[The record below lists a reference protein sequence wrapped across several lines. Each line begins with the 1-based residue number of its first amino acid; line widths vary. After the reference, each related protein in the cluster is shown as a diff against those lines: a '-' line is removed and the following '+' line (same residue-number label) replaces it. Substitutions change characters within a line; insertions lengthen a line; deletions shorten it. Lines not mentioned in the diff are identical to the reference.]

1 MKKNLYACIDRHRKV
16 MKLILMMKAT
26 FILSVLFALQVHAG
40 VYSQQV
46 RMSMELERASIKQII
61 NEIKLHTEYSFVYSD
76 ADLSGIQDRDV
87 LFKDATIESILSSC
101 LKGTGLKFS
110 IEEKTIVIWKEII
123 LQQKKVEERIVKG
136 VVIDGQGIPL
146 PGATIVLKGT
156 TSGVVSDS
164 VGRFEIKLPEKGVH
178 VLVFSFV
185 GMKKQEIPVSGK
197 EFIEVV
203 LEEDNENLDDVVVT
217 GYQTISKERATGAYS
232 IVDAETLGR
241 KPTSNL
247 AQALVGLVPG
257 LSVVSAPVDGQIR
270 FAIRGQGT
278 ISQVSMGG
286 ANWKA
291 DNDPLIV
298 VDGFPISGY
307 MLESDPFSSIN
318 PNDVESVT
326 VLKDAA
332 ATSIYG
338 ARAANGVI
346 VITTKKGKAKSK
358 LEISADAYWSVSSR
372 ADLDYLF
379 NMASAENQFR
389 FEELMHKYDPINLTS
404 NDPYTRTSARRRY
417 MSAPYGMLY
426 ERDNKKNLTAG
437 EYEAKKQELI
447 ELGNCGVWKDDLN
460 EYIFQRMMRQ
470 QYNVSLRG
478 TAEKLDYAF
487 SASYDEED
495 SYLQENGKRRVLLN
509 LASNAR
515 LTKNLTFELA
525 VNTMF
530 SREEN
535 NGTSIES
542 VRGWLSPWTRLKD
555 EEGNFVH
562 VPTSQTVYEPLLM
575 SEEYYAG
582 KTPTDWTYNP
592 VADRDYTDNY
602 SKTMN
607 YRVQGGFEYRTEW
620 GLNVSAKG
628 QYEQRR
634 YRKHVSYEP
643 ESFFVR
649 DLYNTYSTLGE
660 AGRYVSYF
668 PTGGVFSNEGHT
680 YEAYNLRGQADY
692 RLMKDK
698 HAFNVLVGTEVISAT
713 TEADPKVTRYGYNK
727 YTNSV
732 LTELDYVTKKNNI
745 FGVSSYMP
753 FEKLGSLSTLEDR
766 FFSVYANAAYTYD
779 DRYSVT
785 VSFRT
790 DASNFQAEDVRDKFS
805 PFWSFGASWLIS
817 NERFMERASWIDQ
830 LKLRASYGIAGVAA
844 GKSGTSSVTTVAV
857 HSGSL
862 IYSGGES
869 FNTIAERGNNTL
881 TWEKSRTLNIGVDMA
896 FFGHK
901 LSGSAEFYNKYSYDV
916 LANTTVPVIS
926 QGVESMLLNNA
937 EIVNRGVEFS
947 IGSDLPV
954 AGDLSWSGVLNYSY
968 NHNEL
973 KKFGYSGPY
982 MAVGNSYVV
991 GRPIGSYSVLKP
1003 AGYSPEGYVLL
1014 GGKDGSREP
1023 ILDEESSHMM
1033 DFVTPREGQTLDDNN
1048 WAYYLG
1054 AAEPKSTLSFS
1065 NMFSWKGLTFSFMLT
1080 GQFGYYVMTSYSD
1093 SFSPDSRNLAAY
1105 SDRLDKA
1112 FEVYD
1117 EGYVNQMSYSEL
1129 PLYNDDN
1136 KTNFV
1141 SGRGYS
1147 STIGVAMYF
1156 RNSFIKGD
1164 HIRLNEVFL
1173 GYDLPQSLLSKQG
1186 VFSRINVYAQAS
1198 NLGLIWSANGKMDP
1212 NYPLGSLKPMPVFT
1226 FGLKLGFKS
1235 W

>member
-1 MKKNLYACIDRHRKV
+1 M
-16 MKLILMMKAT
+16 
-26 FILSVLFALQVHAG
+26 
-40 VYSQQV
+40 
-46 RMSMELERASIKQII
+46 
-61 NEIKLHTEYSFVYSD
+61 
-76 ADLSGIQDRDV
+76 
-87 LFKDATIESILSSC
+87 
-101 LKGTGLKFS
+101 
-110 IEEKTIVIWKEII
+110 
-123 LQQKKVEERIVKG
+123 
-136 VVIDGQGIPL
+136 
-146 PGATIVLKGT
+146 
-156 TSGVVSDS
+156 
-164 VGRFEIKLPEKGVH
+164 
-178 VLVFSFV
+178 
-185 GMKKQEIPVSGK
+185 
-197 EFIEVV
+197 
-203 LEEDNENLDDVVVT
+203 
-217 GYQTISKERATGAYS
+217 
-232 IVDAETLGR
+232 
-241 KPTSNL
+241 
-247 AQALVGLVPG
+247 
-257 LSVVSAPVDGQIR
+257 
-270 FAIRGQGT
+270 
-278 ISQVSMGG
+278 
-286 ANWKA
+286 
-291 DNDPLIV
+291 
-298 VDGFPISGY
+298 
-307 MLESDPFSSIN
+307 
-318 PNDVESVT
+318 
-326 VLKDAA
+326 
-332 ATSIYG
+332 
-338 ARAANGVI
+338 
-346 VITTKKGKAKSK
+346 
-358 LEISADAYWSVSSR
+358 
-372 ADLDYLF
+372 
-379 NMASAENQFR
+379 
-389 FEELMHKYDPINLTS
+389 
-404 NDPYTRTSARRRY
+404 
-417 MSAPYGMLY
+417 
-426 ERDNKKNLTAG
+426 
-437 EYEAKKQELI
+437 
-447 ELGNCGVWKDDLN
+447 
-460 EYIFQRMMRQ
+460 
-470 QYNVSLRG
+470 
-478 TAEKLDYAF
+478 
-487 SASYDEED
+487 
-495 SYLQENGKRRVLLN
+495 
-509 LASNAR
+509 
-515 LTKNLTFELA
+515 
-525 VNTMF
+525 
-530 SREEN
+530 
-535 NGTSIES
+535 
-542 VRGWLSPWTRLKD
+542 
-555 EEGNFVH
+555 
-562 VPTSQTVYEPLLM
+562 
-575 SEEYYAG
+575 
-582 KTPTDWTYNP
+582 
-592 VADRDYTDNY
+592 
-602 SKTMN
+602 
-607 YRVQGGFEYRTEW
+607 
-620 GLNVSAKG
+620 SAKG

-668 PTGGVFSNEGHT
+668 PTGGVFSNEEHT

-1003 AGYSPEGYVLL
+1003 VGYSPEGYVLL

-1136 KTNFV
+1136 KTNFE

>member
-1 MKKNLYACIDRHRKV
+1 
-16 MKLILMMKAT
+16 MMKAT

-447 ELGNCGVWKDDLN
+447 ELGNRGVWKDDLN
-460 EYIFQRMMRQ
+460 EYIFQCMRQ

-478 TAEKLDYAF
+478 AAEKLDYAF
-487 SASYDEED
+487 SASYDDED

-530 SREEN
+530 SREES

>member
-1 MKKNLYACIDRHRKV
+1 M
-16 MKLILMMKAT
+16 
-26 FILSVLFALQVHAG
+26 
-40 VYSQQV
+40 
-46 RMSMELERASIKQII
+46 
-61 NEIKLHTEYSFVYSD
+61 
-76 ADLSGIQDRDV
+76 
-87 LFKDATIESILSSC
+87 
-101 LKGTGLKFS
+101 
-110 IEEKTIVIWKEII
+110 
-123 LQQKKVEERIVKG
+123 
-136 VVIDGQGIPL
+136 
-146 PGATIVLKGT
+146 
-156 TSGVVSDS
+156 
-164 VGRFEIKLPEKGVH
+164 
-178 VLVFSFV
+178 
-185 GMKKQEIPVSGK
+185 
-197 EFIEVV
+197 
-203 LEEDNENLDDVVVT
+203 
-217 GYQTISKERATGAYS
+217 
-232 IVDAETLGR
+232 
-241 KPTSNL
+241 
-247 AQALVGLVPG
+247 
-257 LSVVSAPVDGQIR
+257 
-270 FAIRGQGT
+270 
-278 ISQVSMGG
+278 
-286 ANWKA
+286 
-291 DNDPLIV
+291 
-298 VDGFPISGY
+298 
-307 MLESDPFSSIN
+307 
-318 PNDVESVT
+318 
-326 VLKDAA
+326 
-332 ATSIYG
+332 
-338 ARAANGVI
+338 
-346 VITTKKGKAKSK
+346 
-358 LEISADAYWSVSSR
+358 
-372 ADLDYLF
+372 
-379 NMASAENQFR
+379 
-389 FEELMHKYDPINLTS
+389 
-404 NDPYTRTSARRRY
+404 
-417 MSAPYGMLY
+417 
-426 ERDNKKNLTAG
+426 
-437 EYEAKKQELI
+437 
-447 ELGNCGVWKDDLN
+447 
-460 EYIFQRMMRQ
+460 
-470 QYNVSLRG
+470 
-478 TAEKLDYAF
+478 
-487 SASYDEED
+487 
-495 SYLQENGKRRVLLN
+495 
-509 LASNAR
+509 
-515 LTKNLTFELA
+515 
-525 VNTMF
+525 
-530 SREEN
+530 
-535 NGTSIES
+535 
-542 VRGWLSPWTRLKD
+542 
-555 EEGNFVH
+555 
-562 VPTSQTVYEPLLM
+562 
-575 SEEYYAG
+575 
-582 KTPTDWTYNP
+582 
-592 VADRDYTDNY
+592 
-602 SKTMN
+602 
-607 YRVQGGFEYRTEW
+607 
-620 GLNVSAKG
+620 
-628 QYEQRR
+628 
-634 YRKHVSYEP
+634 
-643 ESFFVR
+643 
-649 DLYNTYSTLGE
+649 GE

-753 FEKLGSLSTLEDR
+753 FEKLGSLLRLEDR

-1003 AGYSPEGYVLL
+1003 VGYSPEGYVLL

-1136 KTNFV
+1136 KTNFE

>member
-1 MKKNLYACIDRHRKV
+1 M
-16 MKLILMMKAT
+16 
-26 FILSVLFALQVHAG
+26 
-40 VYSQQV
+40 
-46 RMSMELERASIKQII
+46 
-61 NEIKLHTEYSFVYSD
+61 
-76 ADLSGIQDRDV
+76 
-87 LFKDATIESILSSC
+87 
-101 LKGTGLKFS
+101 
-110 IEEKTIVIWKEII
+110 
-123 LQQKKVEERIVKG
+123 
-136 VVIDGQGIPL
+136 
-146 PGATIVLKGT
+146 
-156 TSGVVSDS
+156 
-164 VGRFEIKLPEKGVH
+164 
-178 VLVFSFV
+178 
-185 GMKKQEIPVSGK
+185 
-197 EFIEVV
+197 
-203 LEEDNENLDDVVVT
+203 
-217 GYQTISKERATGAYS
+217 
-232 IVDAETLGR
+232 
-241 KPTSNL
+241 
-247 AQALVGLVPG
+247 
-257 LSVVSAPVDGQIR
+257 
-270 FAIRGQGT
+270 
-278 ISQVSMGG
+278 
-286 ANWKA
+286 
-291 DNDPLIV
+291 
-298 VDGFPISGY
+298 
-307 MLESDPFSSIN
+307 
-318 PNDVESVT
+318 
-326 VLKDAA
+326 
-332 ATSIYG
+332 
-338 ARAANGVI
+338 
-346 VITTKKGKAKSK
+346 
-358 LEISADAYWSVSSR
+358 
-372 ADLDYLF
+372 
-379 NMASAENQFR
+379 
-389 FEELMHKYDPINLTS
+389 
-404 NDPYTRTSARRRY
+404 
-417 MSAPYGMLY
+417 
-426 ERDNKKNLTAG
+426 
-437 EYEAKKQELI
+437 
-447 ELGNCGVWKDDLN
+447 
-460 EYIFQRMMRQ
+460 
-470 QYNVSLRG
+470 
-478 TAEKLDYAF
+478 
-487 SASYDEED
+487 
-495 SYLQENGKRRVLLN
+495 
-509 LASNAR
+509 
-515 LTKNLTFELA
+515 
-525 VNTMF
+525 
-530 SREEN
+530 
-535 NGTSIES
+535 
-542 VRGWLSPWTRLKD
+542 
-555 EEGNFVH
+555 
-562 VPTSQTVYEPLLM
+562 
-575 SEEYYAG
+575 
-582 KTPTDWTYNP
+582 
-592 VADRDYTDNY
+592 
-602 SKTMN
+602 
-607 YRVQGGFEYRTEW
+607 
-620 GLNVSAKG
+620 SAKG

-1003 AGYSPEGYVLL
+1003 VGYSPEGYVLL

-1105 SDRLDKA
+1105 SDRLDNA
-1112 FEVYD
+1112 FDVYD
-1117 EGYVNQMSYSEL
+1117 DGYVNQMSYSEL
-1129 PLYNDDN
+1129 PLYNDAN
-1136 KTNFV
+1136 KTNFE

-1186 VFSRINVYAQAS
+1186 VFSCINVYAQAS

>member
-1 MKKNLYACIDRHRKV
+1 M
-16 MKLILMMKAT
+16 
-26 FILSVLFALQVHAG
+26 
-40 VYSQQV
+40 
-46 RMSMELERASIKQII
+46 
-61 NEIKLHTEYSFVYSD
+61 
-76 ADLSGIQDRDV
+76 
-87 LFKDATIESILSSC
+87 
-101 LKGTGLKFS
+101 
-110 IEEKTIVIWKEII
+110 
-123 LQQKKVEERIVKG
+123 
-136 VVIDGQGIPL
+136 
-146 PGATIVLKGT
+146 
-156 TSGVVSDS
+156 
-164 VGRFEIKLPEKGVH
+164 
-178 VLVFSFV
+178 
-185 GMKKQEIPVSGK
+185 
-197 EFIEVV
+197 
-203 LEEDNENLDDVVVT
+203 
-217 GYQTISKERATGAYS
+217 
-232 IVDAETLGR
+232 
-241 KPTSNL
+241 
-247 AQALVGLVPG
+247 
-257 LSVVSAPVDGQIR
+257 
-270 FAIRGQGT
+270 
-278 ISQVSMGG
+278 
-286 ANWKA
+286 
-291 DNDPLIV
+291 
-298 VDGFPISGY
+298 
-307 MLESDPFSSIN
+307 
-318 PNDVESVT
+318 
-326 VLKDAA
+326 
-332 ATSIYG
+332 
-338 ARAANGVI
+338 
-346 VITTKKGKAKSK
+346 
-358 LEISADAYWSVSSR
+358 
-372 ADLDYLF
+372 
-379 NMASAENQFR
+379 
-389 FEELMHKYDPINLTS
+389 
-404 NDPYTRTSARRRY
+404 
-417 MSAPYGMLY
+417 
-426 ERDNKKNLTAG
+426 
-437 EYEAKKQELI
+437 
-447 ELGNCGVWKDDLN
+447 
-460 EYIFQRMMRQ
+460 
-470 QYNVSLRG
+470 
-478 TAEKLDYAF
+478 
-487 SASYDEED
+487 
-495 SYLQENGKRRVLLN
+495 
-509 LASNAR
+509 
-515 LTKNLTFELA
+515 
-525 VNTMF
+525 
-530 SREEN
+530 
-535 NGTSIES
+535 
-542 VRGWLSPWTRLKD
+542 
-555 EEGNFVH
+555 
-562 VPTSQTVYEPLLM
+562 
-575 SEEYYAG
+575 
-582 KTPTDWTYNP
+582 
-592 VADRDYTDNY
+592 
-602 SKTMN
+602 
-607 YRVQGGFEYRTEW
+607 
-620 GLNVSAKG
+620 
-628 QYEQRR
+628 
-634 YRKHVSYEP
+634 
-643 ESFFVR
+643 
-649 DLYNTYSTLGE
+649 GE

-698 HAFNVLVGTEVISAT
+698 HAFNVLVGPEVISAT

-1003 AGYSPEGYVLL
+1003 VGYSPEGYVLL

-1136 KTNFV
+1136 KTNFE

>member
-1 MKKNLYACIDRHRKV
+1 M
-16 MKLILMMKAT
+16 
-26 FILSVLFALQVHAG
+26 
-40 VYSQQV
+40 
-46 RMSMELERASIKQII
+46 
-61 NEIKLHTEYSFVYSD
+61 
-76 ADLSGIQDRDV
+76 
-87 LFKDATIESILSSC
+87 
-101 LKGTGLKFS
+101 
-110 IEEKTIVIWKEII
+110 
-123 LQQKKVEERIVKG
+123 
-136 VVIDGQGIPL
+136 
-146 PGATIVLKGT
+146 
-156 TSGVVSDS
+156 
-164 VGRFEIKLPEKGVH
+164 
-178 VLVFSFV
+178 
-185 GMKKQEIPVSGK
+185 
-197 EFIEVV
+197 
-203 LEEDNENLDDVVVT
+203 
-217 GYQTISKERATGAYS
+217 
-232 IVDAETLGR
+232 
-241 KPTSNL
+241 
-247 AQALVGLVPG
+247 
-257 LSVVSAPVDGQIR
+257 
-270 FAIRGQGT
+270 
-278 ISQVSMGG
+278 
-286 ANWKA
+286 
-291 DNDPLIV
+291 
-298 VDGFPISGY
+298 
-307 MLESDPFSSIN
+307 
-318 PNDVESVT
+318 
-326 VLKDAA
+326 
-332 ATSIYG
+332 
-338 ARAANGVI
+338 
-346 VITTKKGKAKSK
+346 
-358 LEISADAYWSVSSR
+358 
-372 ADLDYLF
+372 
-379 NMASAENQFR
+379 
-389 FEELMHKYDPINLTS
+389 
-404 NDPYTRTSARRRY
+404 
-417 MSAPYGMLY
+417 
-426 ERDNKKNLTAG
+426 
-437 EYEAKKQELI
+437 
-447 ELGNCGVWKDDLN
+447 
-460 EYIFQRMMRQ
+460 
-470 QYNVSLRG
+470 
-478 TAEKLDYAF
+478 
-487 SASYDEED
+487 
-495 SYLQENGKRRVLLN
+495 
-509 LASNAR
+509 
-515 LTKNLTFELA
+515 
-525 VNTMF
+525 
-530 SREEN
+530 
-535 NGTSIES
+535 
-542 VRGWLSPWTRLKD
+542 
-555 EEGNFVH
+555 
-562 VPTSQTVYEPLLM
+562 
-575 SEEYYAG
+575 
-582 KTPTDWTYNP
+582 
-592 VADRDYTDNY
+592 
-602 SKTMN
+602 
-607 YRVQGGFEYRTEW
+607 
-620 GLNVSAKG
+620 
-628 QYEQRR
+628 
-634 YRKHVSYEP
+634 
-643 ESFFVR
+643 
-649 DLYNTYSTLGE
+649 GE

-1003 AGYSPEGYVLL
+1003 VGYSPEGYVLL

-1054 AAEPKSTLSFS
+1054 AAEPKSTLSFG

-1136 KTNFV
+1136 KTNFE

>member
-1 MKKNLYACIDRHRKV
+1 M
-16 MKLILMMKAT
+16 
-26 FILSVLFALQVHAG
+26 
-40 VYSQQV
+40 
-46 RMSMELERASIKQII
+46 
-61 NEIKLHTEYSFVYSD
+61 
-76 ADLSGIQDRDV
+76 
-87 LFKDATIESILSSC
+87 
-101 LKGTGLKFS
+101 
-110 IEEKTIVIWKEII
+110 
-123 LQQKKVEERIVKG
+123 
-136 VVIDGQGIPL
+136 
-146 PGATIVLKGT
+146 
-156 TSGVVSDS
+156 
-164 VGRFEIKLPEKGVH
+164 
-178 VLVFSFV
+178 
-185 GMKKQEIPVSGK
+185 
-197 EFIEVV
+197 
-203 LEEDNENLDDVVVT
+203 
-217 GYQTISKERATGAYS
+217 
-232 IVDAETLGR
+232 
-241 KPTSNL
+241 
-247 AQALVGLVPG
+247 
-257 LSVVSAPVDGQIR
+257 
-270 FAIRGQGT
+270 
-278 ISQVSMGG
+278 
-286 ANWKA
+286 
-291 DNDPLIV
+291 
-298 VDGFPISGY
+298 
-307 MLESDPFSSIN
+307 
-318 PNDVESVT
+318 
-326 VLKDAA
+326 
-332 ATSIYG
+332 
-338 ARAANGVI
+338 
-346 VITTKKGKAKSK
+346 
-358 LEISADAYWSVSSR
+358 
-372 ADLDYLF
+372 
-379 NMASAENQFR
+379 
-389 FEELMHKYDPINLTS
+389 
-404 NDPYTRTSARRRY
+404 
-417 MSAPYGMLY
+417 
-426 ERDNKKNLTAG
+426 
-437 EYEAKKQELI
+437 
-447 ELGNCGVWKDDLN
+447 
-460 EYIFQRMMRQ
+460 
-470 QYNVSLRG
+470 
-478 TAEKLDYAF
+478 
-487 SASYDEED
+487 
-495 SYLQENGKRRVLLN
+495 
-509 LASNAR
+509 
-515 LTKNLTFELA
+515 
-525 VNTMF
+525 
-530 SREEN
+530 
-535 NGTSIES
+535 
-542 VRGWLSPWTRLKD
+542 
-555 EEGNFVH
+555 
-562 VPTSQTVYEPLLM
+562 
-575 SEEYYAG
+575 
-582 KTPTDWTYNP
+582 
-592 VADRDYTDNY
+592 
-602 SKTMN
+602 
-607 YRVQGGFEYRTEW
+607 
-620 GLNVSAKG
+620 G

-1003 AGYSPEGYVLL
+1003 VGYSPEGYVLL

-1136 KTNFV
+1136 KTNFE

>member
-1 MKKNLYACIDRHRKV
+1 M
-16 MKLILMMKAT
+16 
-26 FILSVLFALQVHAG
+26 
-40 VYSQQV
+40 
-46 RMSMELERASIKQII
+46 
-61 NEIKLHTEYSFVYSD
+61 
-76 ADLSGIQDRDV
+76 
-87 LFKDATIESILSSC
+87 
-101 LKGTGLKFS
+101 
-110 IEEKTIVIWKEII
+110 
-123 LQQKKVEERIVKG
+123 
-136 VVIDGQGIPL
+136 
-146 PGATIVLKGT
+146 
-156 TSGVVSDS
+156 
-164 VGRFEIKLPEKGVH
+164 
-178 VLVFSFV
+178 
-185 GMKKQEIPVSGK
+185 
-197 EFIEVV
+197 
-203 LEEDNENLDDVVVT
+203 
-217 GYQTISKERATGAYS
+217 
-232 IVDAETLGR
+232 
-241 KPTSNL
+241 
-247 AQALVGLVPG
+247 
-257 LSVVSAPVDGQIR
+257 
-270 FAIRGQGT
+270 
-278 ISQVSMGG
+278 
-286 ANWKA
+286 
-291 DNDPLIV
+291 
-298 VDGFPISGY
+298 
-307 MLESDPFSSIN
+307 
-318 PNDVESVT
+318 
-326 VLKDAA
+326 
-332 ATSIYG
+332 
-338 ARAANGVI
+338 
-346 VITTKKGKAKSK
+346 
-358 LEISADAYWSVSSR
+358 
-372 ADLDYLF
+372 
-379 NMASAENQFR
+379 
-389 FEELMHKYDPINLTS
+389 
-404 NDPYTRTSARRRY
+404 
-417 MSAPYGMLY
+417 
-426 ERDNKKNLTAG
+426 
-437 EYEAKKQELI
+437 
-447 ELGNCGVWKDDLN
+447 
-460 EYIFQRMMRQ
+460 
-470 QYNVSLRG
+470 
-478 TAEKLDYAF
+478 
-487 SASYDEED
+487 
-495 SYLQENGKRRVLLN
+495 
-509 LASNAR
+509 
-515 LTKNLTFELA
+515 
-525 VNTMF
+525 
-530 SREEN
+530 
-535 NGTSIES
+535 
-542 VRGWLSPWTRLKD
+542 
-555 EEGNFVH
+555 
-562 VPTSQTVYEPLLM
+562 
-575 SEEYYAG
+575 
-582 KTPTDWTYNP
+582 
-592 VADRDYTDNY
+592 
-602 SKTMN
+602 
-607 YRVQGGFEYRTEW
+607 
-620 GLNVSAKG
+620 SAKG

-954 AGDLSWSGVLNYSY
+954 AGDLSWRGVLNYSY

-1003 AGYSPEGYVLL
+1003 VGYSPEGYVLL

-1136 KTNFV
+1136 KTNFE

>member
-1 MKKNLYACIDRHRKV
+1 
-16 MKLILMMKAT
+16 MMKAT

-447 ELGNCGVWKDDLN
+447 ELGNRGVWKDDLN

-478 TAEKLDYAF
+478 AAEKLDYAF
-487 SASYDEED
+487 SASYDDED

-530 SREEN
+530 SREES

-901 LSGSAEFYNKYSYDV
+901 LSGSAEFYN
-916 LANTTVPVIS
+916 
-926 QGVESMLLNNA
+926 
-937 EIVNRGVEFS
+937 
-947 IGSDLPV
+947 
-954 AGDLSWSGVLNYSY
+954 
-968 NHNEL
+968 
-973 KKFGYSGPY
+973 
-982 MAVGNSYVV
+982 
-991 GRPIGSYSVLKP
+991 
-1003 AGYSPEGYVLL
+1003 
-1014 GGKDGSREP
+1014 
-1023 ILDEESSHMM
+1023 
-1033 DFVTPREGQTLDDNN
+1033 
-1048 WAYYLG
+1048 
-1054 AAEPKSTLSFS
+1054 
-1065 NMFSWKGLTFSFMLT
+1065 
-1080 GQFGYYVMTSYSD
+1080 
-1093 SFSPDSRNLAAY
+1093 
-1105 SDRLDKA
+1105 
-1112 FEVYD
+1112 
-1117 EGYVNQMSYSEL
+1117 
-1129 PLYNDDN
+1129 
-1136 KTNFV
+1136 
-1141 SGRGYS
+1141 
-1147 STIGVAMYF
+1147 
-1156 RNSFIKGD
+1156 
-1164 HIRLNEVFL
+1164 
-1173 GYDLPQSLLSKQG
+1173 
-1186 VFSRINVYAQAS
+1186 
-1198 NLGLIWSANGKMDP
+1198 
-1212 NYPLGSLKPMPVFT
+1212 
-1226 FGLKLGFKS
+1226 
-1235 W
+1235 

>member
-1 MKKNLYACIDRHRKV
+1 M
-16 MKLILMMKAT
+16 
-26 FILSVLFALQVHAG
+26 
-40 VYSQQV
+40 
-46 RMSMELERASIKQII
+46 
-61 NEIKLHTEYSFVYSD
+61 
-76 ADLSGIQDRDV
+76 
-87 LFKDATIESILSSC
+87 
-101 LKGTGLKFS
+101 
-110 IEEKTIVIWKEII
+110 
-123 LQQKKVEERIVKG
+123 
-136 VVIDGQGIPL
+136 
-146 PGATIVLKGT
+146 
-156 TSGVVSDS
+156 
-164 VGRFEIKLPEKGVH
+164 
-178 VLVFSFV
+178 
-185 GMKKQEIPVSGK
+185 
-197 EFIEVV
+197 
-203 LEEDNENLDDVVVT
+203 
-217 GYQTISKERATGAYS
+217 
-232 IVDAETLGR
+232 
-241 KPTSNL
+241 
-247 AQALVGLVPG
+247 
-257 LSVVSAPVDGQIR
+257 
-270 FAIRGQGT
+270 
-278 ISQVSMGG
+278 
-286 ANWKA
+286 
-291 DNDPLIV
+291 
-298 VDGFPISGY
+298 
-307 MLESDPFSSIN
+307 
-318 PNDVESVT
+318 
-326 VLKDAA
+326 
-332 ATSIYG
+332 
-338 ARAANGVI
+338 
-346 VITTKKGKAKSK
+346 
-358 LEISADAYWSVSSR
+358 
-372 ADLDYLF
+372 
-379 NMASAENQFR
+379 
-389 FEELMHKYDPINLTS
+389 
-404 NDPYTRTSARRRY
+404 
-417 MSAPYGMLY
+417 
-426 ERDNKKNLTAG
+426 
-437 EYEAKKQELI
+437 
-447 ELGNCGVWKDDLN
+447 
-460 EYIFQRMMRQ
+460 
-470 QYNVSLRG
+470 
-478 TAEKLDYAF
+478 
-487 SASYDEED
+487 
-495 SYLQENGKRRVLLN
+495 
-509 LASNAR
+509 
-515 LTKNLTFELA
+515 
-525 VNTMF
+525 
-530 SREEN
+530 
-535 NGTSIES
+535 
-542 VRGWLSPWTRLKD
+542 
-555 EEGNFVH
+555 
-562 VPTSQTVYEPLLM
+562 
-575 SEEYYAG
+575 
-582 KTPTDWTYNP
+582 
-592 VADRDYTDNY
+592 
-602 SKTMN
+602 
-607 YRVQGGFEYRTEW
+607 
-620 GLNVSAKG
+620 SAKG

-881 TWEKSRTLNIGVDMA
+881 TWEKLRTLNIGVDMA

-1003 AGYSPEGYVLL
+1003 VGYSPEGYVLL

-1136 KTNFV
+1136 KTNFE

>member
-1 MKKNLYACIDRHRKV
+1 M
-16 MKLILMMKAT
+16 
-26 FILSVLFALQVHAG
+26 
-40 VYSQQV
+40 
-46 RMSMELERASIKQII
+46 
-61 NEIKLHTEYSFVYSD
+61 
-76 ADLSGIQDRDV
+76 
-87 LFKDATIESILSSC
+87 
-101 LKGTGLKFS
+101 
-110 IEEKTIVIWKEII
+110 
-123 LQQKKVEERIVKG
+123 
-136 VVIDGQGIPL
+136 
-146 PGATIVLKGT
+146 
-156 TSGVVSDS
+156 
-164 VGRFEIKLPEKGVH
+164 
-178 VLVFSFV
+178 
-185 GMKKQEIPVSGK
+185 
-197 EFIEVV
+197 
-203 LEEDNENLDDVVVT
+203 
-217 GYQTISKERATGAYS
+217 
-232 IVDAETLGR
+232 
-241 KPTSNL
+241 
-247 AQALVGLVPG
+247 
-257 LSVVSAPVDGQIR
+257 
-270 FAIRGQGT
+270 
-278 ISQVSMGG
+278 
-286 ANWKA
+286 
-291 DNDPLIV
+291 
-298 VDGFPISGY
+298 
-307 MLESDPFSSIN
+307 
-318 PNDVESVT
+318 
-326 VLKDAA
+326 
-332 ATSIYG
+332 
-338 ARAANGVI
+338 
-346 VITTKKGKAKSK
+346 
-358 LEISADAYWSVSSR
+358 
-372 ADLDYLF
+372 
-379 NMASAENQFR
+379 
-389 FEELMHKYDPINLTS
+389 
-404 NDPYTRTSARRRY
+404 
-417 MSAPYGMLY
+417 
-426 ERDNKKNLTAG
+426 
-437 EYEAKKQELI
+437 
-447 ELGNCGVWKDDLN
+447 
-460 EYIFQRMMRQ
+460 
-470 QYNVSLRG
+470 
-478 TAEKLDYAF
+478 
-487 SASYDEED
+487 
-495 SYLQENGKRRVLLN
+495 
-509 LASNAR
+509 
-515 LTKNLTFELA
+515 
-525 VNTMF
+525 
-530 SREEN
+530 
-535 NGTSIES
+535 
-542 VRGWLSPWTRLKD
+542 
-555 EEGNFVH
+555 
-562 VPTSQTVYEPLLM
+562 
-575 SEEYYAG
+575 
-582 KTPTDWTYNP
+582 
-592 VADRDYTDNY
+592 
-602 SKTMN
+602 
-607 YRVQGGFEYRTEW
+607 
-620 GLNVSAKG
+620 SAKG

-1136 KTNFV
+1136 KTNFE

>member
-1 MKKNLYACIDRHRKV
+1 M
-16 MKLILMMKAT
+16 
-26 FILSVLFALQVHAG
+26 
-40 VYSQQV
+40 
-46 RMSMELERASIKQII
+46 
-61 NEIKLHTEYSFVYSD
+61 
-76 ADLSGIQDRDV
+76 
-87 LFKDATIESILSSC
+87 
-101 LKGTGLKFS
+101 
-110 IEEKTIVIWKEII
+110 
-123 LQQKKVEERIVKG
+123 
-136 VVIDGQGIPL
+136 
-146 PGATIVLKGT
+146 
-156 TSGVVSDS
+156 
-164 VGRFEIKLPEKGVH
+164 
-178 VLVFSFV
+178 
-185 GMKKQEIPVSGK
+185 
-197 EFIEVV
+197 
-203 LEEDNENLDDVVVT
+203 
-217 GYQTISKERATGAYS
+217 
-232 IVDAETLGR
+232 
-241 KPTSNL
+241 
-247 AQALVGLVPG
+247 
-257 LSVVSAPVDGQIR
+257 
-270 FAIRGQGT
+270 
-278 ISQVSMGG
+278 
-286 ANWKA
+286 
-291 DNDPLIV
+291 
-298 VDGFPISGY
+298 
-307 MLESDPFSSIN
+307 
-318 PNDVESVT
+318 
-326 VLKDAA
+326 
-332 ATSIYG
+332 
-338 ARAANGVI
+338 
-346 VITTKKGKAKSK
+346 
-358 LEISADAYWSVSSR
+358 
-372 ADLDYLF
+372 
-379 NMASAENQFR
+379 
-389 FEELMHKYDPINLTS
+389 
-404 NDPYTRTSARRRY
+404 
-417 MSAPYGMLY
+417 
-426 ERDNKKNLTAG
+426 
-437 EYEAKKQELI
+437 
-447 ELGNCGVWKDDLN
+447 
-460 EYIFQRMMRQ
+460 
-470 QYNVSLRG
+470 
-478 TAEKLDYAF
+478 
-487 SASYDEED
+487 
-495 SYLQENGKRRVLLN
+495 
-509 LASNAR
+509 
-515 LTKNLTFELA
+515 
-525 VNTMF
+525 
-530 SREEN
+530 
-535 NGTSIES
+535 
-542 VRGWLSPWTRLKD
+542 
-555 EEGNFVH
+555 
-562 VPTSQTVYEPLLM
+562 
-575 SEEYYAG
+575 
-582 KTPTDWTYNP
+582 
-592 VADRDYTDNY
+592 
-602 SKTMN
+602 
-607 YRVQGGFEYRTEW
+607 
-620 GLNVSAKG
+620 
-628 QYEQRR
+628 
-634 YRKHVSYEP
+634 
-643 ESFFVR
+643 
-649 DLYNTYSTLGE
+649 GE

-1003 AGYSPEGYVLL
+1003 VGYSPEGYVLL

-1136 KTNFV
+1136 KTNFE

>member
-1 MKKNLYACIDRHRKV
+1 M
-16 MKLILMMKAT
+16 
-26 FILSVLFALQVHAG
+26 
-40 VYSQQV
+40 
-46 RMSMELERASIKQII
+46 
-61 NEIKLHTEYSFVYSD
+61 
-76 ADLSGIQDRDV
+76 
-87 LFKDATIESILSSC
+87 
-101 LKGTGLKFS
+101 
-110 IEEKTIVIWKEII
+110 
-123 LQQKKVEERIVKG
+123 
-136 VVIDGQGIPL
+136 
-146 PGATIVLKGT
+146 
-156 TSGVVSDS
+156 
-164 VGRFEIKLPEKGVH
+164 
-178 VLVFSFV
+178 
-185 GMKKQEIPVSGK
+185 
-197 EFIEVV
+197 
-203 LEEDNENLDDVVVT
+203 
-217 GYQTISKERATGAYS
+217 
-232 IVDAETLGR
+232 
-241 KPTSNL
+241 
-247 AQALVGLVPG
+247 
-257 LSVVSAPVDGQIR
+257 
-270 FAIRGQGT
+270 
-278 ISQVSMGG
+278 
-286 ANWKA
+286 
-291 DNDPLIV
+291 
-298 VDGFPISGY
+298 
-307 MLESDPFSSIN
+307 
-318 PNDVESVT
+318 
-326 VLKDAA
+326 
-332 ATSIYG
+332 
-338 ARAANGVI
+338 
-346 VITTKKGKAKSK
+346 
-358 LEISADAYWSVSSR
+358 
-372 ADLDYLF
+372 
-379 NMASAENQFR
+379 
-389 FEELMHKYDPINLTS
+389 
-404 NDPYTRTSARRRY
+404 
-417 MSAPYGMLY
+417 
-426 ERDNKKNLTAG
+426 
-437 EYEAKKQELI
+437 
-447 ELGNCGVWKDDLN
+447 
-460 EYIFQRMMRQ
+460 
-470 QYNVSLRG
+470 
-478 TAEKLDYAF
+478 
-487 SASYDEED
+487 
-495 SYLQENGKRRVLLN
+495 
-509 LASNAR
+509 
-515 LTKNLTFELA
+515 
-525 VNTMF
+525 
-530 SREEN
+530 
-535 NGTSIES
+535 
-542 VRGWLSPWTRLKD
+542 
-555 EEGNFVH
+555 
-562 VPTSQTVYEPLLM
+562 
-575 SEEYYAG
+575 
-582 KTPTDWTYNP
+582 
-592 VADRDYTDNY
+592 
-602 SKTMN
+602 
-607 YRVQGGFEYRTEW
+607 
-620 GLNVSAKG
+620 
-628 QYEQRR
+628 
-634 YRKHVSYEP
+634 
-643 ESFFVR
+643 R

-1003 AGYSPEGYVLL
+1003 VGYSPEGYVLL

-1136 KTNFV
+1136 KTNFE

>member
-1 MKKNLYACIDRHRKV
+1 
-16 MKLILMMKAT
+16 MMKAT

-185 GMKKQEIPVSGK
+185 GMKKQEIPLSGK

-247 AQALVGLVPG
+247 AQALVGLVSG

-447 ELGNCGVWKDDLN
+447 ELGNRGVWKDDLN

-478 TAEKLDYAF
+478 AAEKLDYAF
-487 SASYDEED
+487 SASYDDED

-530 SREEN
+530 SREES

-692 RLMKDK
+692 SLMKDK

-1003 AGYSPEGYVLL
+1003 VGYSPEGYVLL

-1112 FEVYD
+1112 FEVY
-1117 EGYVNQMSYSEL
+1117 VNQMSYSEL

-1136 KTNFV
+1136 KTNFE

>member
-185 GMKKQEIPVSGK
+185 GMKKQEIPLSGK

-247 AQALVGLVPG
+247 AQALVGLVSG

-332 ATSIYG
+332 ATSIYE

-447 ELGNCGVWKDDLN
+447 ELGNRGVWKDDLN

-478 TAEKLDYAF
+478 AAEKLDYAF
-487 SASYDEED
+487 SASYDDED

-530 SREEN
+530 SREES

-607 YRVQGGFEYRTEW
+607 YRVQGGFEYRTE
-620 GLNVSAKG
+620 
-628 QYEQRR
+628 
-634 YRKHVSYEP
+634 
-643 ESFFVR
+643 
-649 DLYNTYSTLGE
+649 
-660 AGRYVSYF
+660 
-668 PTGGVFSNEGHT
+668 
-680 YEAYNLRGQADY
+680 
-692 RLMKDK
+692 
-698 HAFNVLVGTEVISAT
+698 
-713 TEADPKVTRYGYNK
+713 
-727 YTNSV
+727 
-732 LTELDYVTKKNNI
+732 
-745 FGVSSYMP
+745 
-753 FEKLGSLSTLEDR
+753 
-766 FFSVYANAAYTYD
+766 
-779 DRYSVT
+779 
-785 VSFRT
+785 
-790 DASNFQAEDVRDKFS
+790 
-805 PFWSFGASWLIS
+805 
-817 NERFMERASWIDQ
+817 
-830 LKLRASYGIAGVAA
+830 
-844 GKSGTSSVTTVAV
+844 
-857 HSGSL
+857 
-862 IYSGGES
+862 
-869 FNTIAERGNNTL
+869 
-881 TWEKSRTLNIGVDMA
+881 
-896 FFGHK
+896 
-901 LSGSAEFYNKYSYDV
+901 
-916 LANTTVPVIS
+916 
-926 QGVESMLLNNA
+926 
-937 EIVNRGVEFS
+937 
-947 IGSDLPV
+947 
-954 AGDLSWSGVLNYSY
+954 
-968 NHNEL
+968 
-973 KKFGYSGPY
+973 
-982 MAVGNSYVV
+982 
-991 GRPIGSYSVLKP
+991 
-1003 AGYSPEGYVLL
+1003 
-1014 GGKDGSREP
+1014 
-1023 ILDEESSHMM
+1023 
-1033 DFVTPREGQTLDDNN
+1033 
-1048 WAYYLG
+1048 
-1054 AAEPKSTLSFS
+1054 
-1065 NMFSWKGLTFSFMLT
+1065 
-1080 GQFGYYVMTSYSD
+1080 
-1093 SFSPDSRNLAAY
+1093 
-1105 SDRLDKA
+1105 
-1112 FEVYD
+1112 
-1117 EGYVNQMSYSEL
+1117 
-1129 PLYNDDN
+1129 
-1136 KTNFV
+1136 
-1141 SGRGYS
+1141 
-1147 STIGVAMYF
+1147 
-1156 RNSFIKGD
+1156 
-1164 HIRLNEVFL
+1164 
-1173 GYDLPQSLLSKQG
+1173 
-1186 VFSRINVYAQAS
+1186 
-1198 NLGLIWSANGKMDP
+1198 
-1212 NYPLGSLKPMPVFT
+1212 
-1226 FGLKLGFKS
+1226 
-1235 W
+1235 

>member
-1 MKKNLYACIDRHRKV
+1 M
-16 MKLILMMKAT
+16 
-26 FILSVLFALQVHAG
+26 
-40 VYSQQV
+40 
-46 RMSMELERASIKQII
+46 
-61 NEIKLHTEYSFVYSD
+61 
-76 ADLSGIQDRDV
+76 
-87 LFKDATIESILSSC
+87 
-101 LKGTGLKFS
+101 
-110 IEEKTIVIWKEII
+110 IWKEII

-185 GMKKQEIPVSGK
+185 GMKKQEIPLSGK

-247 AQALVGLVPG
+247 AQALVGLVSG

-447 ELGNCGVWKDDLN
+447 ELGNRGVWKDDLN

-478 TAEKLDYAF
+478 AAEKLDYAF
-487 SASYDEED
+487 SASYDDED

-530 SREEN
+530 SREES

-607 YRVQGGFEYRTEW
+607 YRVQGGFEYRTE
-620 GLNVSAKG
+620 
-628 QYEQRR
+628 
-634 YRKHVSYEP
+634 
-643 ESFFVR
+643 
-649 DLYNTYSTLGE
+649 
-660 AGRYVSYF
+660 
-668 PTGGVFSNEGHT
+668 
-680 YEAYNLRGQADY
+680 
-692 RLMKDK
+692 
-698 HAFNVLVGTEVISAT
+698 
-713 TEADPKVTRYGYNK
+713 
-727 YTNSV
+727 
-732 LTELDYVTKKNNI
+732 
-745 FGVSSYMP
+745 
-753 FEKLGSLSTLEDR
+753 
-766 FFSVYANAAYTYD
+766 
-779 DRYSVT
+779 
-785 VSFRT
+785 
-790 DASNFQAEDVRDKFS
+790 
-805 PFWSFGASWLIS
+805 
-817 NERFMERASWIDQ
+817 
-830 LKLRASYGIAGVAA
+830 
-844 GKSGTSSVTTVAV
+844 
-857 HSGSL
+857 
-862 IYSGGES
+862 
-869 FNTIAERGNNTL
+869 
-881 TWEKSRTLNIGVDMA
+881 
-896 FFGHK
+896 
-901 LSGSAEFYNKYSYDV
+901 
-916 LANTTVPVIS
+916 
-926 QGVESMLLNNA
+926 
-937 EIVNRGVEFS
+937 
-947 IGSDLPV
+947 
-954 AGDLSWSGVLNYSY
+954 
-968 NHNEL
+968 
-973 KKFGYSGPY
+973 
-982 MAVGNSYVV
+982 
-991 GRPIGSYSVLKP
+991 
-1003 AGYSPEGYVLL
+1003 
-1014 GGKDGSREP
+1014 
-1023 ILDEESSHMM
+1023 
-1033 DFVTPREGQTLDDNN
+1033 
-1048 WAYYLG
+1048 
-1054 AAEPKSTLSFS
+1054 
-1065 NMFSWKGLTFSFMLT
+1065 
-1080 GQFGYYVMTSYSD
+1080 
-1093 SFSPDSRNLAAY
+1093 
-1105 SDRLDKA
+1105 
-1112 FEVYD
+1112 
-1117 EGYVNQMSYSEL
+1117 
-1129 PLYNDDN
+1129 
-1136 KTNFV
+1136 
-1141 SGRGYS
+1141 
-1147 STIGVAMYF
+1147 
-1156 RNSFIKGD
+1156 
-1164 HIRLNEVFL
+1164 
-1173 GYDLPQSLLSKQG
+1173 
-1186 VFSRINVYAQAS
+1186 
-1198 NLGLIWSANGKMDP
+1198 
-1212 NYPLGSLKPMPVFT
+1212 
-1226 FGLKLGFKS
+1226 
-1235 W
+1235 

>member
-1 MKKNLYACIDRHRKV
+1 MEKKCYAYMDRHRKL

-40 VYSQQV
+40 AYSQEV
-46 RMSMELERASIKQII
+46 RMSMELESASMKQII
-61 NEIKLHTEYSFVYSD
+61 NEIKSRTEFSFVYSD
-76 ADLSGIQDRDV
+76 ADLRGIENRNV
-87 LFKDATIESILSSC
+87 VFKDATVEEILATC

-110 IEEKTIVIWKEII
+110 IEEKTIVIWKEAVQ
-123 LQQKKVEERIVKG
+123 QQKEVEERIVRG
-136 VVIDGQGIPL
+136 VVVDKQGIPL
-146 PGATIVLKGT
+146 PGTTIVLKGT
-156 TSGVVSDS
+156 ASGVVADS
-164 VGRFEIKLPEKGVH
+164 AGGFQIRLPEKGAH

-185 GMKKQEIPVSGK
+185 GMKKQEIAVEKK
-197 EFIEVV
+197 EFIRVTM
-203 LEEDNENLDDVVVT
+203 EEDSENLDDVVVT
-217 GYQTISKERATGAYS
+217 GYQMISKERATGAYS

-257 LSVVSAPVDGQIR
+257 LTVVSAPVDGQVR

-278 ISQVSMGG
+278 ISQVSMGD
-286 ANWKA
+286 ANFKA

-307 MLESDPFSSIN
+307 MLESDPFASIN

-358 LEISADAYWSVSSR
+358 LEISADAYWSVSSW

-389 FEELMHKYDPINLTS
+389 FEELMHKYEPINFAG
-404 NDPYTRTSARRRY
+404 NDPYTRASARRRY
-417 MSAPYGMLY
+417 MSAPYSMLY
-426 ERDNKKNLTAG
+426 ERDNKKNLTAE
-437 EYEAKKQELI
+437 EYEVKKRELI
-447 ELGNCGVWKDDLN
+447 EQGNRGMWKDDLN
-460 EYIFQRMMRQ
+460 EYIFQRMVRQ

-478 TAEKLDYAF
+478 AAEKLDYAF
-487 SASYDEED
+487 SASYDDED
-495 SYLQENGKRRVLLN
+495 SYLQENGKRRMLLN

-515 LTKNLTFELA
+515 LTRNLTFEFA

-535 NGTSIES
+535 NGTSVAS
-542 VRGWLSPWTRLKD
+542 VREWLSPWTRLKD
-555 EEGNFVH
+555 DEGNFTH
-562 VPTSQTVYEPLLM
+562 ISTLRTVYEPLLM

-582 KTPTDWTYNP
+582 KTPVDWTYNP
-592 VADRDYTDNY
+592 VADREYTDNY

-607 YRVQGGFEYRTEW
+607 YRVQGGFDYRTDW

-628 QYEQRR
+628 QYERR
-634 YRKHVSYEP
+634 KYDKHVSYEP

-649 DLYNTYSTLGE
+649 DLYNTYSALGE
-660 AGRYVSYF
+660 TGRYVSYF
-668 PTGGVFSNEGHT
+668 PIGGVFSNEGHT

-692 RLMKDK
+692 SLTKDK
-698 HAFNVLVGTEVISAT
+698 HAFNVLAGTEVISAT

-732 LTELDYVTKKNNI
+732 LTELDYVTKRNNI

-779 DRYSVT
+779 NRYSVT
-785 VSFRT
+785 ASFRT

-830 LKLRASYGIAGVAA
+830 LKVRASYGIAGVAA

-857 HSGSL
+857 HPGSL

-881 TWEKSRTLNIGVDMA
+881 TWEKSRTLNIGVDMV

-926 QGVESMLLNNA
+926 QGVEAMLLNNA

-947 IGSDLPV
+947 IGSDLPIT
-954 AGDLSWSGVLNYSY
+954 GDLSWSGILNYSY

-973 KKFGYSGPY
+973 KKFGYTGPY
-982 MAVGNSYVV
+982 LAVGNSYVV
-991 GRPIGSYSVLKP
+991 GRPIGSFTVLKP
-1003 AGYSPEGYVLL
+1003 VGYSPEGYVLL

-1023 ILDEESSHMM
+1023 ILDDESSHMM
-1033 DFVTPREGQTLDDNN
+1033 DFVTPREGQTLGDNN

-1054 AAEPKSTLSFS
+1054 TMEPKSTLSFS
-1065 NMFSWKGLTFSFMLT
+1065 NMFTWKGVTLSFMLT
-1080 GQFGYYVMTSYSD
+1080 GQFGYYVMTSYND
-1093 SFSPDSRNLAAY
+1093 SFSPNSRNLAAY
-1105 SDRLDKA
+1105 SKRLDKA

-1117 EGYVNQMSYSEL
+1117 KGYANQASYSEL

-1136 KTNFV
+1136 KPNFL
-1141 SGRGYS
+1141 SGNGYS
-1147 STIGVAMYF
+1147 SMIQVSTYF
-1156 RNSFIKGD
+1156 RNNFIKGD
-1164 HIRLNEVFL
+1164 YIRLNEVFL

-1186 VFSRINVYAQAS
+1186 VFSRIHVYAQAS

-1212 NYPLGSLKPMPVFT
+1212 DYPLGSLKPMPVFT

>member
-1 MKKNLYACIDRHRKV
+1 
-16 MKLILMMKAT
+16 
-26 FILSVLFALQVHAG
+26 
-40 VYSQQV
+40 
-46 RMSMELERASIKQII
+46 
-61 NEIKLHTEYSFVYSD
+61 
-76 ADLSGIQDRDV
+76 
-87 LFKDATIESILSSC
+87 
-101 LKGTGLKFS
+101 
-110 IEEKTIVIWKEII
+110 
-123 LQQKKVEERIVKG
+123 
-136 VVIDGQGIPL
+136 
-146 PGATIVLKGT
+146 
-156 TSGVVSDS
+156 
-164 VGRFEIKLPEKGVH
+164 
-178 VLVFSFV
+178 
-185 GMKKQEIPVSGK
+185 
-197 EFIEVV
+197 
-203 LEEDNENLDDVVVT
+203 
-217 GYQTISKERATGAYS
+217 
-232 IVDAETLGR
+232 
-241 KPTSNL
+241 
-247 AQALVGLVPG
+247 
-257 LSVVSAPVDGQIR
+257 
-270 FAIRGQGT
+270 
-278 ISQVSMGG
+278 
-286 ANWKA
+286 
-291 DNDPLIV
+291 
-298 VDGFPISGY
+298 
-307 MLESDPFSSIN
+307 
-318 PNDVESVT
+318 
-326 VLKDAA
+326 
-332 ATSIYG
+332 
-338 ARAANGVI
+338 
-346 VITTKKGKAKSK
+346 
-358 LEISADAYWSVSSR
+358 
-372 ADLDYLF
+372 
-379 NMASAENQFR
+379 
-389 FEELMHKYDPINLTS
+389 
-404 NDPYTRTSARRRY
+404 

-447 ELGNCGVWKDDLN
+447 ELGNHGVWKDDLN

-634 YRKHVSYEP
+634 YRKHMSYEP

-692 RLMKDK
+692 SLMKDK

-713 TEADPKVTRYGYNK
+713 TEADPKVMRYGYNK

-817 NERFMERASWIDQ
+817 NERFMERASWID
-830 LKLRASYGIAGVAA
+830 
-844 GKSGTSSVTTVAV
+844 
-857 HSGSL
+857 
-862 IYSGGES
+862 
-869 FNTIAERGNNTL
+869 
-881 TWEKSRTLNIGVDMA
+881 
-896 FFGHK
+896 
-901 LSGSAEFYNKYSYDV
+901 
-916 LANTTVPVIS
+916 
-926 QGVESMLLNNA
+926 
-937 EIVNRGVEFS
+937 
-947 IGSDLPV
+947 
-954 AGDLSWSGVLNYSY
+954 
-968 NHNEL
+968 
-973 KKFGYSGPY
+973 
-982 MAVGNSYVV
+982 
-991 GRPIGSYSVLKP
+991 
-1003 AGYSPEGYVLL
+1003 
-1014 GGKDGSREP
+1014 
-1023 ILDEESSHMM
+1023 
-1033 DFVTPREGQTLDDNN
+1033 
-1048 WAYYLG
+1048 
-1054 AAEPKSTLSFS
+1054 
-1065 NMFSWKGLTFSFMLT
+1065 
-1080 GQFGYYVMTSYSD
+1080 
-1093 SFSPDSRNLAAY
+1093 
-1105 SDRLDKA
+1105 
-1112 FEVYD
+1112 
-1117 EGYVNQMSYSEL
+1117 
-1129 PLYNDDN
+1129 
-1136 KTNFV
+1136 
-1141 SGRGYS
+1141 
-1147 STIGVAMYF
+1147 
-1156 RNSFIKGD
+1156 
-1164 HIRLNEVFL
+1164 
-1173 GYDLPQSLLSKQG
+1173 
-1186 VFSRINVYAQAS
+1186 
-1198 NLGLIWSANGKMDP
+1198 
-1212 NYPLGSLKPMPVFT
+1212 
-1226 FGLKLGFKS
+1226 
-1235 W
+1235 

>member
-87 LFKDATIESILSSC
+87 LFKDATIEEILNSC

-185 GMKKQEIPVSGK
+185 GMKKQEIPLSGK

-247 AQALVGLVPG
+247 AQALVGLVSG

-447 ELGNCGVWKDDLN
+447 ELGNRGVWKDDLN

-478 TAEKLDYAF
+478 AAEKLDYAF
-487 SASYDEED
+487 SASYDDED

-530 SREEN
+530 SREES

-542 VRGWLSPWTRLKD
+542 VRGWLSPWYLLCRK
-555 EEGNFVH
+555 VSQ
-562 VPTSQTVYEPLLM
+562 PTE
-575 SEEYYAG
+575 
-582 KTPTDWTYNP
+582 
-592 VADRDYTDNY
+592 
-602 SKTMN
+602 
-607 YRVQGGFEYRTEW
+607 
-620 GLNVSAKG
+620 
-628 QYEQRR
+628 
-634 YRKHVSYEP
+634 
-643 ESFFVR
+643 
-649 DLYNTYSTLGE
+649 
-660 AGRYVSYF
+660 
-668 PTGGVFSNEGHT
+668 
-680 YEAYNLRGQADY
+680 
-692 RLMKDK
+692 
-698 HAFNVLVGTEVISAT
+698 
-713 TEADPKVTRYGYNK
+713 
-727 YTNSV
+727 
-732 LTELDYVTKKNNI
+732 
-745 FGVSSYMP
+745 
-753 FEKLGSLSTLEDR
+753 
-766 FFSVYANAAYTYD
+766 
-779 DRYSVT
+779 
-785 VSFRT
+785 
-790 DASNFQAEDVRDKFS
+790 
-805 PFWSFGASWLIS
+805 
-817 NERFMERASWIDQ
+817 
-830 LKLRASYGIAGVAA
+830 
-844 GKSGTSSVTTVAV
+844 
-857 HSGSL
+857 
-862 IYSGGES
+862 
-869 FNTIAERGNNTL
+869 
-881 TWEKSRTLNIGVDMA
+881 
-896 FFGHK
+896 
-901 LSGSAEFYNKYSYDV
+901 
-916 LANTTVPVIS
+916 
-926 QGVESMLLNNA
+926 
-937 EIVNRGVEFS
+937 
-947 IGSDLPV
+947 
-954 AGDLSWSGVLNYSY
+954 
-968 NHNEL
+968 
-973 KKFGYSGPY
+973 
-982 MAVGNSYVV
+982 
-991 GRPIGSYSVLKP
+991 
-1003 AGYSPEGYVLL
+1003 
-1014 GGKDGSREP
+1014 
-1023 ILDEESSHMM
+1023 
-1033 DFVTPREGQTLDDNN
+1033 
-1048 WAYYLG
+1048 
-1054 AAEPKSTLSFS
+1054 
-1065 NMFSWKGLTFSFMLT
+1065 
-1080 GQFGYYVMTSYSD
+1080 
-1093 SFSPDSRNLAAY
+1093 
-1105 SDRLDKA
+1105 
-1112 FEVYD
+1112 
-1117 EGYVNQMSYSEL
+1117 
-1129 PLYNDDN
+1129 
-1136 KTNFV
+1136 
-1141 SGRGYS
+1141 
-1147 STIGVAMYF
+1147 
-1156 RNSFIKGD
+1156 
-1164 HIRLNEVFL
+1164 
-1173 GYDLPQSLLSKQG
+1173 
-1186 VFSRINVYAQAS
+1186 
-1198 NLGLIWSANGKMDP
+1198 
-1212 NYPLGSLKPMPVFT
+1212 
-1226 FGLKLGFKS
+1226 
-1235 W
+1235 

>member
-1 MKKNLYACIDRHRKV
+1 MKKNLYACMDRHRKV

-40 VYSQQV
+40 AYSQQV

-101 LKGTGLKFS
+101 LKGTGLKLS

-247 AQALVGLVPG
+247 AQALVGLVSG

-447 ELGNCGVWKDDLN
+447 ELGNRGVWKDDLN

-478 TAEKLDYAF
+478 AAEKLDYAF
-487 SASYDEED
+487 SASYDDED

-530 SREEN
+530 SREES

-607 YRVQGGFEYRTEW
+607 YRVQGGFEYRTE
-620 GLNVSAKG
+620 
-628 QYEQRR
+628 
-634 YRKHVSYEP
+634 
-643 ESFFVR
+643 
-649 DLYNTYSTLGE
+649 
-660 AGRYVSYF
+660 
-668 PTGGVFSNEGHT
+668 
-680 YEAYNLRGQADY
+680 
-692 RLMKDK
+692 
-698 HAFNVLVGTEVISAT
+698 
-713 TEADPKVTRYGYNK
+713 
-727 YTNSV
+727 
-732 LTELDYVTKKNNI
+732 
-745 FGVSSYMP
+745 
-753 FEKLGSLSTLEDR
+753 
-766 FFSVYANAAYTYD
+766 
-779 DRYSVT
+779 
-785 VSFRT
+785 
-790 DASNFQAEDVRDKFS
+790 
-805 PFWSFGASWLIS
+805 
-817 NERFMERASWIDQ
+817 
-830 LKLRASYGIAGVAA
+830 
-844 GKSGTSSVTTVAV
+844 
-857 HSGSL
+857 
-862 IYSGGES
+862 
-869 FNTIAERGNNTL
+869 
-881 TWEKSRTLNIGVDMA
+881 
-896 FFGHK
+896 
-901 LSGSAEFYNKYSYDV
+901 
-916 LANTTVPVIS
+916 
-926 QGVESMLLNNA
+926 
-937 EIVNRGVEFS
+937 
-947 IGSDLPV
+947 
-954 AGDLSWSGVLNYSY
+954 
-968 NHNEL
+968 
-973 KKFGYSGPY
+973 
-982 MAVGNSYVV
+982 
-991 GRPIGSYSVLKP
+991 
-1003 AGYSPEGYVLL
+1003 
-1014 GGKDGSREP
+1014 
-1023 ILDEESSHMM
+1023 
-1033 DFVTPREGQTLDDNN
+1033 
-1048 WAYYLG
+1048 
-1054 AAEPKSTLSFS
+1054 
-1065 NMFSWKGLTFSFMLT
+1065 
-1080 GQFGYYVMTSYSD
+1080 
-1093 SFSPDSRNLAAY
+1093 
-1105 SDRLDKA
+1105 
-1112 FEVYD
+1112 
-1117 EGYVNQMSYSEL
+1117 
-1129 PLYNDDN
+1129 
-1136 KTNFV
+1136 
-1141 SGRGYS
+1141 
-1147 STIGVAMYF
+1147 
-1156 RNSFIKGD
+1156 
-1164 HIRLNEVFL
+1164 
-1173 GYDLPQSLLSKQG
+1173 
-1186 VFSRINVYAQAS
+1186 
-1198 NLGLIWSANGKMDP
+1198 
-1212 NYPLGSLKPMPVFT
+1212 
-1226 FGLKLGFKS
+1226 
-1235 W
+1235 

>member
-1 MKKNLYACIDRHRKV
+1 M
-16 MKLILMMKAT
+16 
-26 FILSVLFALQVHAG
+26 
-40 VYSQQV
+40 
-46 RMSMELERASIKQII
+46 
-61 NEIKLHTEYSFVYSD
+61 
-76 ADLSGIQDRDV
+76 
-87 LFKDATIESILSSC
+87 
-101 LKGTGLKFS
+101 
-110 IEEKTIVIWKEII
+110 
-123 LQQKKVEERIVKG
+123 
-136 VVIDGQGIPL
+136 
-146 PGATIVLKGT
+146 
-156 TSGVVSDS
+156 
-164 VGRFEIKLPEKGVH
+164 
-178 VLVFSFV
+178 
-185 GMKKQEIPVSGK
+185 
-197 EFIEVV
+197 
-203 LEEDNENLDDVVVT
+203 
-217 GYQTISKERATGAYS
+217 
-232 IVDAETLGR
+232 
-241 KPTSNL
+241 
-247 AQALVGLVPG
+247 
-257 LSVVSAPVDGQIR
+257 
-270 FAIRGQGT
+270 
-278 ISQVSMGG
+278 
-286 ANWKA
+286 
-291 DNDPLIV
+291 
-298 VDGFPISGY
+298 
-307 MLESDPFSSIN
+307 
-318 PNDVESVT
+318 
-326 VLKDAA
+326 
-332 ATSIYG
+332 
-338 ARAANGVI
+338 
-346 VITTKKGKAKSK
+346 
-358 LEISADAYWSVSSR
+358 
-372 ADLDYLF
+372 
-379 NMASAENQFR
+379 
-389 FEELMHKYDPINLTS
+389 
-404 NDPYTRTSARRRY
+404 
-417 MSAPYGMLY
+417 
-426 ERDNKKNLTAG
+426 
-437 EYEAKKQELI
+437 
-447 ELGNCGVWKDDLN
+447 
-460 EYIFQRMMRQ
+460 
-470 QYNVSLRG
+470 
-478 TAEKLDYAF
+478 
-487 SASYDEED
+487 
-495 SYLQENGKRRVLLN
+495 
-509 LASNAR
+509 
-515 LTKNLTFELA
+515 
-525 VNTMF
+525 
-530 SREEN
+530 
-535 NGTSIES
+535 
-542 VRGWLSPWTRLKD
+542 
-555 EEGNFVH
+555 
-562 VPTSQTVYEPLLM
+562 
-575 SEEYYAG
+575 
-582 KTPTDWTYNP
+582 
-592 VADRDYTDNY
+592 
-602 SKTMN
+602 
-607 YRVQGGFEYRTEW
+607 
-620 GLNVSAKG
+620 SAKG

-1003 AGYSPEGYVLL
+1003 VGYSPEGYVLL

-1129 PLYNDDN
+1129 PLYNDAN
-1136 KTNFV
+1136 KTNFE

-1186 VFSRINVYAQAS
+1186 VFSCINVYAQAS

>member
-185 GMKKQEIPVSGK
+185 GMKKQEIPLSGK

-247 AQALVGLVPG
+247 AQALVGLVSG

-447 ELGNCGVWKDDLN
+447 ELGNRGVWKDDLN

-478 TAEKLDYAF
+478 AAEKLDYAF
-487 SASYDEED
+487 SASYDDED

-530 SREEN
+530 SREES

-634 YRKHVSYEP
+634 YRKHMSYEP

-692 RLMKDK
+692 SLMKDK

-713 TEADPKVTRYGYNK
+713 TEADPKVMRYGYNK

-881 TWEKSRTLNIGVDMA
+881 TWEKSRTLNIGWTWR
-896 FFGHK
+896 F
-901 LSGSAEFYNKYSYDV
+901 SG
-916 LANTTVPVIS
+916 
-926 QGVESMLLNNA
+926 
-937 EIVNRGVEFS
+937 
-947 IGSDLPV
+947 
-954 AGDLSWSGVLNYSY
+954 
-968 NHNEL
+968 
-973 KKFGYSGPY
+973 
-982 MAVGNSYVV
+982 
-991 GRPIGSYSVLKP
+991 
-1003 AGYSPEGYVLL
+1003 
-1014 GGKDGSREP
+1014 
-1023 ILDEESSHMM
+1023 
-1033 DFVTPREGQTLDDNN
+1033 
-1048 WAYYLG
+1048 
-1054 AAEPKSTLSFS
+1054 
-1065 NMFSWKGLTFSFMLT
+1065 
-1080 GQFGYYVMTSYSD
+1080 
-1093 SFSPDSRNLAAY
+1093 
-1105 SDRLDKA
+1105 
-1112 FEVYD
+1112 
-1117 EGYVNQMSYSEL
+1117 
-1129 PLYNDDN
+1129 
-1136 KTNFV
+1136 
-1141 SGRGYS
+1141 
-1147 STIGVAMYF
+1147 
-1156 RNSFIKGD
+1156 
-1164 HIRLNEVFL
+1164 
-1173 GYDLPQSLLSKQG
+1173 
-1186 VFSRINVYAQAS
+1186 IN
-1198 NLGLIWSANGKMDP
+1198 
-1212 NYPLGSLKPMPVFT
+1212 
-1226 FGLKLGFKS
+1226 
-1235 W
+1235 